1 MAIHDVTVLSPVTLD
16 DATIEAFRT
25 SLRGEL
31 LRPGDEGYDA
41 ARMVHNGMI
50 DKHPAL
56 MAQWVGAVDVRRA
69 VDFAREHQLL
79 VSVRGGG
86 HNVTGNAV
94 SDGGLMIDLAPMKS

>member
-1 MAIHDVTVLSPVTLD
+1 MAVQDVTVLSPVTLD
-16 DATIEAFRT
+16 DGTIEAFRT

-56 MAQWVGAVDVRRA
+56 IARCAGATDVMRA
-69 VDFAREHQLL
+69 VDFAREHQLV

-94 SDGGLMIDLAPMKS
+94 SDGA

>member
-1 MAIHDVTVLSPVTLD
+1 MAVQDVTVLSPVSLD
-16 DATIEAFRT
+16 SATIEAFRT

-31 LRPGDEGYDA
+31 LGPGDEGYDA

-56 MAQWVGAVDVRRA
+56 IARCAGAADVMRA
-69 VDFAREHQLL
+69 VAFAREQQLE
-79 VSVRGGG
+79 VAVRGGG

-94 SDGGLMIDLAPMKS
+94 SDGGLMIDSRR

>member
-1 MAIHDVTVLSPVTLD
+1 MAVQDVTLLFPATLD
-16 DATIEAFRT
+16 DATVEAFRT

-56 MAQWVGAVDVRRA
+56 IARCVGAVDVMRA
-69 VDFAREHQLL
+69 VRFAREQQLE
-79 VSVRGGG
+79 VAVRGGG
-86 HNVTGNAV
+86 HNSRVTLSVTVA
-94 SDGGLMIDLAPMKS
+94 